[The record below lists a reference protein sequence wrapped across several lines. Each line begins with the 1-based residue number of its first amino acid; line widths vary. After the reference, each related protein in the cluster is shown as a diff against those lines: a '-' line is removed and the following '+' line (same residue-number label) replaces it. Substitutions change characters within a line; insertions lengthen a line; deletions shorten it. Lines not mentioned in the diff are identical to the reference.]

1 MAAMPDDFDDEPGDD
16 GLRALVKM
24 AREDFDEDPPA
35 RIDALLMAAARQ
47 HAPQPK
53 AGVFERLRR
62 WLAASMLSPALAGAT
77 ALVVIGGTAGVLY
90 MRNQGK
96 VAQEPTVSRPEAT
109 AGRDVRE
116 ETAPAPPTEFAA
128 QLEKS
133 GEPMA
138 PIAAPKDPPPDPEP
152 DPERGSEPKPR
163 PRGGRD
169 RGGADVVATSEG
181 GPGTTIVDGLE
192 DRRFAGGVATGGVAT
207 NMTGGAGVGE
217 DDASVAQDSTRPPP
231 PPDGDDESLDRET
244 VTAKIAE
251 SGNTASTPSNRSQAE
266 NLHRQARTAARQ
278 NQCAP
283 VKLMAQRAKKLD
295 ADYYA
300 SAFAKDPDIK
310 PCL

>member
-1 MAAMPDDFDDEPGDD
+1 MAAMPDDVDDEPGDD

-35 RIDALLMAAARQ
+35 RIDALLMAAARH
-47 HAPQPK
+47 HAPQPR
-53 AGVFERLRR
+53 AGGFERVRR

-96 VAQEPTVSRPEAT
+96 VAPQPTVTRTEAPE
-109 AGRDVRE
+109 RE
-116 ETAPAPPTEFAA
+116 QTAPAPPTEFAA

-133 GEPMA
+133 AEPPT
-138 PIAAPKDPPPDPEP
+138 PIAAPEEPPPEPKPEP
-152 DPERGSEPKPR
+152 DPEPRSR

-169 RGGADVVATSEG
+169 RGGDAVAIADT
-181 GPGTTIVDGLE
+181 GPGNPFVDGLE
-192 DRRFAGGVATGGVAT
+192 DRRFATGGVVTDMA
-207 NMTGGAGVGE
+207 GGAGGE
-217 DDASVAQDSTRPPP
+217 GDETAAEESPPP
-231 PPDGDDESLDRET
+231 PPDGSLDREV

-251 SGNTASTPSNRSQAE
+251 TAPTGNAPGPSNRSQAE
-266 NLHRQARTAARQ
+266 NLHRQARNAARQ

-295 ADYYA
+295 ADYYVN
-300 SAFAKDPDIK
+300 AFAKDPDIK